1 MKPRPDQSSCGNM
14 NLVQVMLFI
23 IPCHNHIFTSPA
35 PQPLMITT
43 RMAVTAAVLLVMLAK
58 VMAHEDYGMKTEL
71 TEADGDGD
79 IW

>member
-1 MKPRPDQSSCGNM
+1 
-14 NLVQVMLFI
+14 
-23 IPCHNHIFTSPA
+23 
-35 PQPLMITT
+35 
-43 RMAVTAAVLLVMLAK
+43 MAVTAAVLLVMLAK